1 MGRLEGKTA
10 IVTGGAKG
18 IGRAIVEAYVAEGA
32 RVATVDVQYASGS
45 NSGPMAS
52 DDGTCAALHLHVDVA
67 DPTQAANMA
76 DLVQREFGRIDVLV
90 NNAGVHG
97 QVLVEEMTVEEWDR
111 VMSVN
116 LRGVFLCTRFVLAYM
131 LRQGSG
137 RIINIASNL
146 GQIGGMEMAHY
157 SAAKGGVIAFTKSLA
172 REVCQRGVLVNAI
185 APGPI
190 RTDVIDLET
199 PEWRARKL
207 AEVPLRRL
215 GETSEV
221 APVAVFLA
229 SDDSTFFVGQTLSPN
244 GGDTML

>member
-1 MGRLEGKTA
+1 LGRLEGKTA
-10 IVTGGAKG
+10 IVTGAAKG
-18 IGRAIVEAYVAEGA
+18 IGSAIVEAYVAEGA
-32 RVATVDVQYASGS
+32 RVAAVDLQYAADTYDSLGH
-45 NSGPMAS
+45 G
-52 DDGTCAALHLHVDVA
+52 GHQTGAALYLNTDVA
-67 DPTQAANMA
+67 DSVQVANMA
-76 DLVQREFGRIDVLV
+76 ELVQKEFGRIDILV

-97 QVLVEEMTVEEWDR
+97 QVFVEQMTVEEWDR

-116 LRGVFLCTRFVLAYM
+116 LRGVFLCTRFVLTHM

-137 RIINIASNL
+137 RIISIASNL
-146 GQIGGMEMAHY
+146 GQIGGSEMAHY

-172 REVCQRGVLVNAI
+172 REVCQRVILVNAI

-199 PEWRARKL
+199 PEWRAQKL

-229 SDDSTFFVGQTLSPN
+229 SDESTYFVGQTLSPN

>member
-32 RVATVDVQYASGS
+32 RVASVDVQYPAASGGTPLAGDDQ
-45 NSGPMAS
+45 NS
-52 DDGTCAALHLHVDVA
+52 AALYLQVDVA
-67 DPTQAANMA
+67 DPAQAANMA
-76 DLVQREFGRIDVLV
+76 DLVQKEFGRIDVLV

-97 QVLVEEMTVEEWDR
+97 QVSVEDMAVDEWDR
-111 VMSVN
+111 VMAVN
-116 LRGVFLCTRFVLAYM
+116 LRGVFLCTRFVLTYM

-190 RTDVIDLET
+190 RTDVIELET

-221 APVAVFLA
+221 TPVAVFLA
-229 SDDSTFFVGQTLSPN
+229 SGDSTFFVGQTLSPN

>member
-32 RVATVDVQYASGS
+32 RVASVDVQYSA
-45 NSGPMAS
+45 AS
-52 DDGTCAALHLHVDVA
+52 DSTPPARDDQNGAVLHLQVDVA
-67 DPTQAANMA
+67 DPAQAANMA
-76 DLVQREFGRIDVLV
+76 DVVQKEFGRIDVLV

-97 QVLVEEMTVEEWDR
+97 QVFVEDMAVEEWDR
-111 VMSVN
+111 VMAVN
-116 LRGVFLCTRFVLAYM
+116 LRGVFLCTRFVLTYM

-172 REVCQRGVLVNAI
+172 REVCERGVLVNAI

-221 APVAVFLA
+221 TPVAVFLA

>member
-1 MGRLEGKTA
+1 LGRLDGKTA
-10 IVTGGAKG
+10 IVTGAAKG
-18 IGRAIVEAYVAEGA
+18 IGRAIVEAYVSEGA
-32 RVATVDVQYASGS
+32 LVAAVDLQYAGETDGS
-45 NSGPMAS
+45 LVDRSAQTG
-52 DDGTCAALHLHVDVA
+52 AALHLATYVA
-67 DPTQAANMA
+67 DSVQVAKMA

-97 QVLVEEMTVEEWDR
+97 QVFVEQMTVEEWDR

-116 LRGVFLCTRFVLAYM
+116 LRGVFLCTRFVLTHM

-137 RIINIASNL
+137 RIISIASNL
-146 GQIGGMEMAHY
+146 GQIGGAEMAHY

-172 REVCQRGVLVNAI
+172 REVCQRGILVNAI

-190 RTDVIDLET
+190 RTDVIALET
-199 PEWRARKL
+199 PEWRAQKL

-229 SDDSTFFVGQTLSPN
+229 SDESTYFVGQTLSPN